1 MFRCDAIVVILG
13 CYYSS
18 LVSRSERI
26 SSELSAKTMQTSAM
40 KARFQ
45 IAECR
50 FSYAKLMNYHQKM
63 QEIQRIFVTLHPN
76 LGNLNKSVWLPQ
88 AFRKDFAP

>member
-18 LVSRSERI
+18 LVSRSVRI
-26 SSELSAKTMQTSAM
+26 SSE
-40 KARFQ
+40 
-45 IAECR
+45 
-50 FSYAKLMNYHQKM
+50 SYAKLMNYHQKM

>member
-13 CYYSS
+13 CYYYD
-18 LVSRSERI
+18 LVSRSVRM
-26 SSELSAKTMQTSAM
+26 SPELDAK
-40 KARFQ
+40 
-45 IAECR
+45 I
-50 FSYAKLMNYHQKM
+50 MNYHQKM
-63 QEIQRIFVTLHPN
+63 QEIQSFFVTLHPN

>member
-1 MFRCDAIVVILG
+1 
-13 CYYSS
+13 
-18 LVSRSERI
+18 
-26 SSELSAKTMQTSAM
+26 M

-45 IAECR
+45 IAECS
-50 FSYAKLMNYHQKM
+50 FSYAKIMNYHQKM
-63 QEIQRIFVTLHPN
+63 QEIQSFFVTLHPN